1 MSTGYGW
8 EGIRQVCAM
17 LLGARHVPERLCG
30 GACLQRGAITS
41 VRPLLVGNP
50 DQHGASWVHCWL
62 SWSFAVPGTH
72 AALGGHAF
80 TSDLRAW

>member
-8 EGIRQVCAM
+8 EGIRQVCAT

-41 VRPLLVGNP
+41 VRPLPFYLLPLTISLPPTQG
-50 DQHGASWVHCWL
+50 
-62 SWSFAVPGTH
+62 
-72 AALGGHAF
+72 
-80 TSDLRAW
+80 